1 MLDNGAAAPLC
12 AQMSSADYYAP
23 VRSAAER
30 ELLERGRKR
39 TAAQLAALGGR
50 GAAAEWR
57 EELEHVERAAS
68 LDKFVV
74 RAAGAQFTPTQR
86 AALERHGECAYFAGG
101 ATAHVLVPQ
110 AVYDTR
116 WLAIDFTREQRLL
129 ACVAL
134 LVGGLALAGALWLR
148 VLRTGHSG
156 PAAPGALWLFDEPL
170 EWAVETPL
178 PPPLA
183 DEL

>member
-1 MLDNGAAAPLC
+1 
-12 AQMSSADYYAP
+12 MSSADYYAP
-23 VRSAAER
+23 ERTAAET
-30 ELLERGRKR
+30 ELLERGRAS
-39 TAAQLAALGGR
+39 TAVALQAIGGR

-57 EELEHVERAAS
+57 EELEDVERAAP

-74 RAAGAQFTPTQR
+74 RAAGAQFTAAQR
-86 AALERHGECAYFAGG
+86 AALERRGECEYFAGG

-110 AVYDTR
+110 TAYDTR

-134 LVGGLALAGALWLR
+134 LAAALALAGALWLR
-148 VLRTGHSG
+148 HARGEHMGVAD
-156 PAAPGALWLFDEPL
+156 AAWLFDEPL
-170 EWAVETPL
+170 EWTAPEPTVRVQA
-178 PPPLA
+178 PLA

>member
-1 MLDNGAAAPLC
+1 
-12 AQMSSADYYAP
+12 MSSADYYAP
-23 VRSAAER
+23 ERTAAEH
-30 ELLERGRKR
+30 ELLERGRSR
-39 TAAQLAALGGR
+39 TAAALKAIGGR

-57 EELEHVERAAS
+57 EELEDVEHAAP

-74 RAAGAQFTPTQR
+74 RAAGAQFTAPQR
-86 AALERHGECAYFAGG
+86 AALERRGECEYFAGG

-110 AVYDTR
+110 ATYDTR

-134 LVGGLALAGALWLR
+134 LVAALALAGALWLR
-148 VLRTGHSG
+148 HARGGEHAG
-156 PAAPGALWLFDEPL
+156 IADAAWLFDEPL
-170 EWAVETPL
+170 EWAATE
-178 PPPLA
+178 PPAAPQTPLA